1 MHPTAAD
8 DARLFTDELQ
18 MVAQSQR
25 LAPIGVTVC
34 WTIFAIRNMIFVIW
48 AGQIIIFERTD
59 DGLGGETVADG
70 IAAGSLLA
78 FLSNR
83 TGAVTG
89 IATVGLDLPEGRHG
103 ASAEKIGF
111 VLRFRG
117 PITDVGPDAVIVC
130 GAVG

>member
-1 MHPTAAD
+1 
-8 DARLFTDELQ
+8 
-18 MVAQSQR
+18 
-25 LAPIGVTVC
+25 
-34 WTIFAIRNMIFVIW
+34 MIFVIW